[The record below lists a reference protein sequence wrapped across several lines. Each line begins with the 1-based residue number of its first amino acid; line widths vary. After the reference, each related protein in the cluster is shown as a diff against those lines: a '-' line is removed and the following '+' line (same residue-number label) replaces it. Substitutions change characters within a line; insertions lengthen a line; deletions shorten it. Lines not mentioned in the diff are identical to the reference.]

1 MKYQVEIITK
11 TPKMVVR
18 SHHPLRAITNLF
30 NESWRL
36 NRETNKLEVIKKAT
50 YSIRYKVK
58 NLDNGKVFTGEL
70 RDFKYSRDEKE

>member
-11 TPKMVVR
+11 TPKMIVET
-18 SHHPLRAITNLF
+18 HHPLLAITNLF